1 MLDVLSGFYFMGLGC
16 VVMISLFGSMLAID
30 CKFRRLY
37 AYCLVMLS
45 RLVFVGWRGKVG
57 DDALKVLLHGC
68 SDDDQVSL
76 CDLKPVAKQDKPHV
90 ARRRHR
96 SRQFTSLSISSTS
109 DISLSSSPKKALSEI
124 TESVLS
130 EVSRCAQSI
139 VEDSVTQRFVAEDL
153 ANWNLLRRTGGLDDG
168 KNKWNWKVLG
178 FYAVGFIF
186 RYLFML
192 PARLLLCLTGLFLMF
207 LFSMLMEFKVLPRDR
222 HTKISCAMICMRM
235 FARSMGTILNFHNVE
250 NRPKDGGICVA
261 NHTTVLDIIVL
272 MSDRTFSMIGQEHPG
287 LIGWFQKT
295 VNNFMTNI
303 WFDRGDQHDREHV
316 SDAMTAHVQRK
327 DKLDPILI
335 FPEGTCINNTS
346 VMMFKK
352 GSFEIDATFHPVAIK
367 YNPYFGDAFWNSSK
381 FSMVHYL
388 IQIFSGWCIV
398 ADIYYLPAVR
408 KGQNET
414 ALHFANR
421 VKQDIADRGGLVDM
435 AWDGGLKRA
444 FVKPTAI
451 KKEQAQLARRSTIK
465 KLQVCVETPS
475 GDAPEEDI
483 FS

>member
-1 MLDVLSGFYFMGLGC
+1 MGFERSE
-16 VVMISLFGSMLAID
+16 VKDRST
-30 CKFRRLY
+30 
-37 AYCLVMLS
+37 
-45 RLVFVGWRGKVG
+45 
-57 DDALKVLLHGC
+57 
-68 SDDDQVSL
+68 
-76 CDLKPVAKQDKPHV
+76 VAKRLKQHV
-90 ARRRHR
+90 
-96 SRQFTSLSISSTS
+96 
-109 DISLSSSPKKALSEI
+109 D
-124 TESVLS
+124 
-130 EVSRCAQSI
+130 
-139 VEDSVTQRFVAEDL
+139 DS
-153 ANWNLLRRTGGLDDG
+153 
-168 KNKWNWKVLG
+168 
-178 FYAVGFIF
+178 
-186 RYLFML
+186 
-192 PARLLLCLTGLFLMF
+192 
-207 LFSMLMEFKVLPRDR
+207 
-222 HTKISCAMICMRM
+222 
-235 FARSMGTILNFHNVE
+235 
-250 NRPKDGGICVA
+250 
-261 NHTTVLDIIVL
+261 
-272 MSDRTFSMIGQEHPG
+272 
-287 LIGWFQKT
+287 
-295 VNNFMTNI
+295 
-303 WFDRGDQHDREHV
+303 
-316 SDAMTAHVQRK
+316 
-327 DKLDPILI
+327 DKLPILI

-381 FSMVHYL
+381 FSMAHYL

-414 ALHFANR
+414 ALHFSNR